1 MLLAA
6 GPGTGPLIDFGL
18 HRPAPQGLRSD
29 PLMTCHGDAGGRER
43 RISTAMFTQQPQRS
57 FLGIGS
63 IRRGM
68 LPSPLDSKETG
79 TKPEVIRAVP
89 HGTRG
94 WSSRKQLVVK
104 SSGTAVCDIAPTRSF
119 TAHGPASSA
128 NF

>member
-1 MLLAA
+1 MQAAVNVGYRLRCSRSSRSARFLA
-6 GPGTGPLIDFGL
+6 L
-18 HRPAPQGLRSD
+18 
-29 PLMTCHGDAGGRER
+29 E
-43 RISTAMFTQQPQRS
+43 
-57 FLGIGS
+57 S
-63 IRRGM
+63 ILRGM

-94 WSSRKQLVVK
+94 WTSRKQLVVK